1 MKLLSCYIENYG
13 KISGETFTFNDGL
26 TQLCKENGFGKT
38 TLASFIKA
46 MFYGLPSSR
55 VNAKDFDDR
64 QHFYPFNGGKFGGN
78 LTFEMSGKT
87 YKIERFFGKKSE
99 KDDELKVY
107 ENGRET
113 LTLGTE
119 IGRVVFGLDEP
130 SFSRTVFIGADE
142 QEIVSTGVI
151 SAKLNNFVDATDDER
166 GFERALDVL
175 DKAKKRL
182 KASRGNNDLSTR
194 QKDKI
199 FDLNTEIKNLEKIS
213 ESLGELYT
221 ERERLRTDISAL
233 EEREKKANV
242 ENLLLQKWETYDGY
256 LSAASEDSARLTQL
270 KSAYP
275 LGLPQKSET
284 DDVFA
289 RLEESVA
296 AKSRMETQAFSAE
309 KTARL
314 QTLDRAFS
322 RGVPSEETLIIL
334 QSDIRE
340 IHTLDVELNGDTQ
353 QKTARDQ
360 TLCRTFENRE
370 PTIEQLEKARAGLE
384 RYRNADLQ
392 LQHAM
397 QEKTTDKKSKAPLIA
412 VAIAAL
418 FLVLGGVVLAL
429 GKLLGI
435 AFLIAGVA
443 GLVLALAG
451 YLKGN
456 NGKAVQDSTAQMKA
470 DRELATDAVR
480 ELLIP
485 YGYYSA
491 NGVAYDFAVFEKD
504 LEEYRTHKAA
514 YAQTALEMEG
524 KRAKRSARVAE
535 VKNAFALY
543 GLHGE
548 NLQENYTSLCAAV
561 REYATLKKEY
571 AQAKQTTEFAEK
583 TLKENA
589 AAILAVLQKYG
600 LEKDGDLSAQ
610 FKRLE
615 RARDEILRLETSV
628 KTAKE
633 RAENYRLTNGLTE
646 RATGEKT
653 DIETLLK
660 RVSELRAALA
670 MTDRRITEAERQVE
684 RLPDTYNEL
693 ATAEETLEEYR
704 KKYALYDNT
713 MKMLAQAEANLQNR
727 YVAPIKERFLA
738 YSSALERALGE
749 KVSMDKDFRL
759 RFERGGEERVD
770 KHLSAGQKS
779 LCGLC
784 LRLALIDNMYESQ
797 QPFIVMDDPFLALD
811 KAHMESTAILL
822 RELAKKRQIIYFCCH
837 ESRSVVENEKSDGTV

>member
-26 TQLCKENGFGKT
+26 TQFCRENGFGKT

-55 VNAKDFDDR
+55 INAKDFDDR

-78 LTFEMSGKT
+78 LTFEMGGKT

-151 SAKLNNFVDATDDER
+151 SAKLNNFVDDTDDER
-166 GFERALDVL
+166 GFERALDAL

-182 KASRGNNDLSTR
+182 KASRGDNDLSSR
-194 QKDKI
+194 QKRKI
-199 FDLNTEIKNLEKIS
+199 FDLNTDIQNLEKIG
-213 ESLGELYT
+213 ESLGELYS
-221 ERERLRTDISAL
+221 ERERLTAQVFAL
-233 EEREKKANV
+233 EEQEKKANV

-256 LSAASEDSARLTQL
+256 LMAASEDDARLTQL
-270 KSAYP
+270 KAIYP
-275 LGLPQKSET
+275 LGLPQKTET

-289 RLEESVA
+289 RLQESVA
-296 AKSRMETQAFSAE
+296 AKSRIETQAFSAE
-309 KTARL
+309 KSARL
-314 QTLDRAFS
+314 QMLDRAFS
-322 RGVPSEETLIIL
+322 RGVPTEETLTIL
-334 QSDIRE
+334 QANIRE
-340 IHTLDVELNGDTQ
+340 IHTLDVELNGATQ

-370 PTIEQLEKARAGLE
+370 PTVEQLEKARAGLE
-384 RYRNADLQ
+384 RYRNADAQ
-392 LQHAM
+392 LQYAM
-397 QEKTTDKKSKAPLIA
+397 QEKATAKKSKSPLIA
-412 VAIAAL
+412 VAISAL
-418 FLVLGGVVLAL
+418 LLVLGGVVLAL
-429 GKLLGI
+429 GKLLGL

-443 GLVLALAG
+443 GLALGVAF

-456 NGKAVQDSTAQMKA
+456 GGKAEQDLTAQMKA

-504 LEEYRTHKAA
+504 LEEYRAHKVA
-514 YAQTALEMEG
+514 YAQTALTMEG
-524 KRAKRSARVAE
+524 KRAKRAARVAE
-535 VKNAFALY
+535 VKNAFASY
-543 GLHGE
+543 GLQGD

-561 REYATLKKEY
+561 REYATLKREY
-571 AQAKQTTEFAEK
+571 ALTKQASENAEK
-583 TLKENA
+583 TLKENMA
-589 AAILAVLQKYG
+589 VIYAILQKYG

-615 RARDEILRLETSV
+615 RAQGEISRLETSV
-628 KTAKE
+628 KTARE

-646 RATGEKT
+646 RVTGEKT
-653 DIETLLK
+653 DVETLIK
-660 RVSELRAALA
+660 RVSELRSALA
-670 MTDRRITEAERQVE
+670 VTDRRITEAERQVE

-713 MKMLAQAEANLQNR
+713 MKMLAQAETNLQNR
-727 YVAPIKERFLA
+727 YVAPIKERFLH

-759 RFERGGEERVD
+759 RFERGGEERAD
-770 KHLSAGQKS
+770 KHLSAGQRS
-779 LCGLC
+779 LCWLC
-784 LRLALIDNMYESQ
+784 MRLALMDNMYETE

-811 KAHMESTAILL
+811 KAHMESTAALL
-822 RELAKKRQIIYFCCH
+822 KELSGKRQIIYFCCH
-837 ESRSVVENEKSDGTV
+837 ESRSVVEE